1 MDMDLSSP
9 LRSSSPT
16 SDRRSK
22 RPRGRLVDRDGGFAQ
37 SLGNFSIQR
46 LVNAHMRWMYAGDW
60 FHTLVNTRFHRIA
73 FAVIFVYVAIWLTFA
88 IVYMLAASHDRCFP
102 EIYGRRN
109 GKNGTEAVGHWTHF
123 LRATFFSIETMMTI
137 GYGVEQWHTL
147 SDCPQLLVVIALQS
161 LIGVFTSSILFGIVL
176 TRVSRSD
183 KRARTVIFSGKA
195 IVRIAPH
202 PISSHPLSHLIFTT
216 PHLAGARGLR

>member
-1 MDMDLSSP
+1 
-9 LRSSSPT
+9 
-16 SDRRSK
+16 
-22 RPRGRLVDRDGGFAQ
+22 VDRDGGFAQ